1 MQKKDPIVNPDGTV
15 VPDTESEPEYE
26 VPFNMATLRKH
37 LAQVAMARKVLPDD
51 ATARQ
56 KLLEESVYDVA
67 AERLKHQ
74 AKLFEEL
81 GINDKGL
88 NNQDLRAWMW
98 TWHVKLQGRLKAEVA
113 NVMRAEAKLGE
124 WLLLSM
130 NVSDVLY
137 VHSGYIQQSPPRPIH
152 VAHQA
157 GKAFLDHYSRDHASA
172 E

>member
-1 MQKKDPIVNPDGTV
+1 
-15 VPDTESEPEYE
+15 
-26 VPFNMATLRKH
+26 
-37 LAQVAMARKVLPDD
+37 MARKVLPDD

-88 NNQDLRAWMW
+88 QSQDLRAWMW

-113 NVMRAEAKLGE
+113 NLLRAEAKLSE
-124 WLLLSM
+124 
-130 NVSDVLY
+130 
-137 VHSGYIQQSPPRPIH
+137 
-152 VAHQA
+152 
-157 GKAFLDHYSRDHASA
+157 
-172 E
+172 